1 MPFVKNFMFSLQGII
16 WSIFIH
22 GRSTAIHVITL
33 IILCRCLQESFRP
46 WTQRCSE
53 SLQIA
58 TRCCIAWIHLWII
71 FQEIWTKQSIF
82 MLIYWPSMKRNALQA
97 LWLILHQAQWSGKDC
112 DSDSG
117 VDRTWDTGDK
127 WIRRIRQDTRY
138 NRKGGT
144 PNGWP
149 TCLDGFIVALLINDL
164 PAIFRFDKGYSSST
178 LFVIDNSRHIAFIA
192 FIRYFYAVMLFDWF

>member
-1 MPFVKNFMFSLQGII
+1 M
-16 WSIFIH
+16 
-22 GRSTAIHVITL
+22 
-33 IILCRCLQESFRP
+33 
-46 WTQRCSE
+46 
-53 SLQIA
+53 
-58 TRCCIAWIHLWII
+58 
-71 FQEIWTKQSIF
+71 KQSIF

-97 LWLILHQAQWSGKDC
+97 LWLILHQAQWPGKDC

-127 WIRRIRQDTRY
+127 WIRRIRQDTRC

-149 TCLDGFIVALLINDL
+149 TCRDGFIVALLINDL

-178 LFVIDNSRHIAFIA
+178 LFVIDNSRHIAFIT
-192 FIRYFYAVMLFDWF
+192 FIRDFYAVMLFD